1 MKNLTA
7 LVHKTSA
14 LICFILIACF
24 FSSSL
29 LFDMFGN
36 QESVLIVK
44 NGIFYSIWL
53 LIPLM
58 AITGMTGVKMAPKV
72 TSGPIGAK
80 KKRMPLVALNGLL
93 ILLPAAYFLRE
104 LALNG
109 EFNSLYYAIQTL
121 ELFAG
126 FINLTLMSLN
136 IRDAMALKKG
146 SQKERKPLSS

>member
-58 AITGMTGVKMAPKV
+58 AITGMTGAKMAPKV

-80 KKRMPLVALNGLL
+80 KKRMPFVALNGFL

-109 EFNSLYYAIQTL
+109 